1 MAAQDR
7 TQEQSSTQQAPS
19 TLNFNSILIG
29 TAQPTV
35 LAEFYEKVFG
45 RPADMIEGP
54 YYGWQVGSCFL
65 TVGEHSEVK
74 GQAKEP
80 ARILLNFET
89 SAVRE
94 EFARLKQLGVK
105 VIKEPYTM
113 EADETAEG
121 WIATLAD
128 PDGNYIQLMS
138 PFEMS

>member
-1 MAAQDR
+1 MA
-7 TQEQSSTQQAPS
+7 TQVA
-19 TLNFNSILIG
+19 LNFNSILIG
-29 TAQPTV
+29 TAQPQV
-35 LAEFYEKVFG
+35 LAEFYAKVFG
-45 RPADMIEGP
+45 RPADMVEGP

-65 TVGEHSEVK
+65 TVGEHSEIK

-94 EFARLKQLGVK
+94 EFARLKQLGVT
-105 VIKEPYTM
+105 VIKEPYSMGDGGTNDM
-113 EADETAEG
+113 

-128 PDGNYIQLMS
+128 PDGNFIQLMT

>member
-1 MAAQDR
+1 MA
-7 TQEQSSTQQAPS
+7 TQQTPS
-19 TLNFNSILIG
+19 ALNFNSVLIG
-29 TAQPTV
+29 SAQPQV
-35 LAEFYEKVFG
+35 LAEFYAKVFG
-45 RPADMIEGP
+45 RPADMSEGG
-54 YYGWQVGSCFL
+54 YHGWQVGSCFL
-65 TVGEHSEVK
+65 TVGEHTEIK

-113 EADETAEG
+113 DEAAEG

-128 PDGNYIQLMS
+128 PDGNFIQLMS
-138 PFEMS
+138 PFDMS

>member
-1 MAAQDR
+1 MA
-7 TQEQSSTQQAPS
+7 TQQPPS
-19 TLNFNSILIG
+19 SLNFNSVLIG
-29 TAQPTV
+29 SAQPQA
-35 LAEFYEKVFG
+35 LAEFYAKVFG
-45 RPADMIEGP
+45 RPADMNDGG

-65 TVGEHSEVK
+65 TVGEHSEIK

-94 EFARLKQLGVK
+94 EFARLKQLGVT
-105 VIKEPYTM
+105 VVKEPYNMDDSGT
-113 EADETAEG
+113 TEG